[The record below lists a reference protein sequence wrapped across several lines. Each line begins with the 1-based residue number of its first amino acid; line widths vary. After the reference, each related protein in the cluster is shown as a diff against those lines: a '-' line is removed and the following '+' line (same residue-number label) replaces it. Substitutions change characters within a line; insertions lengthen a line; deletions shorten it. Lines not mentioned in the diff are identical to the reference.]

1 MTVLTD
7 LGHGLNSRRGSPPVL
22 GHTHLMTGWPIKH
35 AISDIFMYQKQEQ
48 LGSNDLEPLYVLK
61 LPILIVQRLAFL
73 Y

>member
-22 GHTHLMTGWPIKH
+22 GHIHPMTGWPIKH
-35 AISDIFMYQKQEQ
+35 EISDTLMCQKQER
-48 LGSNDLEPLYVLK
+48 LGSNDLGPLYVLK
-61 LPILIVQRLAFL
+61 LPILIVQRLAFV